1 MVMGSGESIRG
12 SSCLKDSANSASSLT
27 QSPLVESTADKKA
40 KVEKELEQTSDK
52 SKSQSYSTAFQICNY
67 NQTCTN
73 MLNRYCPDTA
83 PIDRGCSA
91 Q

>member
-1 MVMGSGESIRG
+1 MVMGSRESIRG

-52 SKSQSYSTAFQICNY
+52 SKS
-67 NQTCTN
+67 
-73 MLNRYCPDTA
+73 
-83 PIDRGCSA
+83 
-91 Q
+91 